1 MRPMEN
7 PAILLLLYDI
17 IQCAVGNQLI
27 NSFNGVVSP
36 GNYTY
41 YRLMHRGYIRL
52 ILDTLEGDG
61 DLYLSSQT
69 ANPTYNDYDLKSA
82 TCGED
87 TIDIHPKLPRP
98 VTIGVYGYP
107 LRDRTRYIL
116 HVLLVSDYDHG
127 YPDELTAENQNK
139 PVINPNNKKSFGA
152 SVKDEEESVI
162 WTILVGILKIL
173 LDILL

>member
-1 MRPMEN
+1 MKHLEN

-17 IQCAVGNQLI
+17 IQCAIGDQLI
-27 NSFNGVVSP
+27 NSFNGVVGP

-52 ILDTLEGDG
+52 LLDTLEGDG
-61 DLYLSSQT
+61 DLYISSQT
-69 ANPTYNDYDLKSA
+69 PNPTFSNYDMQSV

-87 TIDIHPKLPRP
+87 LIDIPPEVPRP
-98 VTIGVYGYP
+98 ITIGVYGYP
-107 LRDRTRYIL
+107 LTDRTRYIL

-127 YPDELTAENQNK
+127 YPDELIAEKQNK
-139 PVINPNNKKSFGA
+139 PVINSNNKKSFGA

-173 LDILL
+173 LDVLL